1 MMMLAAIDFYGGW
14 YYWLPLC
21 ILAVMTGVIINT
33 IFLIVGRALSIKE
46 LERFAKS
53 EMLQAAATAIMAIFL
68 VLMVDSAFTVAQQFI
83 GGTVACGSEPIN
95 IGKVKAETT
104 MDDAY
109 DAIQCRVQERAVEI
123 ANIQDRI
130 TTGAD
135 TWGYFTALNSALS
148 FFGIT
153 ALKGDWISSL
163 YAKTETIRISN
174 NLATVLLIALN
185 AQSALLQYLKIN
197 MLHVFIPVGIL
208 LRSFYFTR
216 GTGALFIS
224 FGIGMYFIFPIFFVL
239 LDPGFVAA
247 APLPAAPPPQ
257 QQAYCYPTMSNAV
270 TMFSTVESAG
280 IGGSS
285 GLALSNVREDLS
297 KSYIALILHP
307 LVAFFLTMVFVR
319 YMMSILG
326 GDTYELVRM
335 VGKVV

>member
-1 MMMLAAIDFYGGW
+1 MDLMLAAIDFYGGW

-83 GGTVACGSEPIN
+83 GGTIACGSEPIN

-109 DAIQCRVQERAVEI
+109 DAIRCRVQERAVEI

-153 ALKGDWISSL
+153 ALKGD
-163 YAKTETIRISN
+163 
-174 NLATVLLIALN
+174 
-185 AQSALLQYLKIN
+185 
-197 MLHVFIPVGIL
+197 
-208 LRSFYFTR
+208 
-216 GTGALFIS
+216 
-224 FGIGMYFIFPIFFVL
+224 
-239 LDPGFVAA
+239 
-247 APLPAAPPPQ
+247 
-257 QQAYCYPTMSNAV
+257 
-270 TMFSTVESAG
+270 
-280 IGGSS
+280 
-285 GLALSNVREDLS
+285 
-297 KSYIALILHP
+297 
-307 LVAFFLTMVFVR
+307 
-319 YMMSILG
+319 
-326 GDTYELVRM
+326 
-335 VGKVV
+335 